1 MMGKALNILRWPL
14 PGLKMLEPI
23 GTLWTN
29 WDASDTA
36 AGA

>member
-1 MMGKALNILRWPL
+1 MMGKTLNTIRWPL
-14 PGLKMLEPI
+14 VALTTMVCTEM
-23 GTLWTN
+23 LWTN